1 MSDLNLGRLE
11 GKVNKTPVSRQF
23 NKQFDLEKV
32 SMSEV
37 VLNDDNEILS
47 VSNGYITD
55 ATGRYFGEFNVTGQ
69 YILPDADNRTLNIS
83 IPFVVYNTVLDR
95 IKTVLNELESNDFDE
110 VDEYTAEKLA
120 RLAAEQAEAE
130 RLENEQNTT
139 EVVTPQENPN
149 VGDTSYPGNE

>member
-55 ATGRYFGEFNVTGQ
+55 ATGRYLGEFNVTGQ

-83 IPFVVYNTVLDR
+83 IPFAVYNTVLDK

-110 VDEYTAEKLA
+110 VVFFHGRFLLFFVLHLYRRIFYAKCV
-120 RLAAEQAEAE
+120 RFFKK
-130 RLENEQNTT
+130 
-139 EVVTPQENPN
+139 
-149 VGDTSYPGNE
+149 S